1 MYKKALIK
9 SIHASRIAKQA
20 ENRDT
25 LTTLHD
31 NYTDKKEHKIFL
43 IYKKIQKGT
52 VAKSYMTNGLLI
64 YD

>member
-1 MYKKALIK
+1 MYKKACIK

-31 NYTDKKEHKIFL
+31 NYTEKKNTTFFVIF
-43 IYKKIQKGT
+43 KKIQKGT
-52 VAKSYMTNGLLI
+52 VAKLYMTNGLLI
-64 YD
+64 YG